1 MSKLEENFVKEIAS
15 KQGVTKTELEVLLLA
30 LDENSG
36 SQIAESL
43 KISEAAVRKRLGES
57 YRKFRIEGGG
67 NKKLHH
73 LKQRLLAEYQSQ
85 AENCQKSQDWGEAV
99 DVEDFYGRDAQIAE
113 LESWIR
119 GGAGTEYAAN
129 RCRLVAVL
137 GMGGIGKTALA
148 ARIAKN
154 VQSEFDYVIWR
165 SLRNAPTLVDILADL
180 LNFLPSL
187 PEADLPDNEN
197 TRILRLITA
206 LRQHRCLIIFDNVEA
221 VLRSGEGKPYE
232 RAGEY
237 RAGYE
242 GYGYLFKKIG
252 EAQHQSCLL
261 LTSREK
267 PKEVAAIEGKSLPVK
282 VLQLSGLTL
291 LEAQIILKD
300 KGCVV
305 EGALLREL
313 VERYSGNPLALKIV
327 ATTIYDLFG
336 NNVSEFLEQINQETA
351 VYGDIRTL
359 LRDQFRRLSDLEKQ
373 VMYWLA
379 INREYVTLT
388 ELKEDIIPSSSL
400 RRLLE
405 AIESL
410 WRRSLIERE
419 VNSGRLRQQSVVM
432 EYVTEKA
439 IEQFCADFTK
449 GEMDFANSYPLIKA
463 RSLDYIRSSQQQH
476 ILQPVIRNL
485 FSIYDREL
493 DVHLRRLL
501 SSLQA
506 HPSKKGY
513 AAGNL
518 INLLCQLQ
526 SGQSRIDLS
535 GRDFSDLTIWQADFK
550 DVRLHNTSFANAD
563 VTGSVFAETMA
574 SLVSVAFSPDGA
586 HFATGVGDGEVR
598 LWQVDGNKQIQIYRG
613 HTAWVWSLA
622 FREESAHVPLLL
634 ASASAD
640 YTVRV
645 WDVFTEECL
654 YVLKGHTSK
663 VYAVAFSP
671 IAHGSILASGSQD
684 CTIKLWDV
692 TTGECL
698 QTLRGHNNWVL
709 SVAFSPTTPQLLA
722 SSSADGT
729 IKLWDIATGKCTH
742 SLNGHKGQVYSV
754 VFSPNGKILASCG
767 EDQTVKIWDLHTYQC
782 LKTFCGHKQKVYSVR
797 FSPDGQ
803 IIASS
808 SEDRTIKLWDLN
820 TGACR
825 SSLTGH
831 ISQVWSI
838 DFHPTGEMLISS
850 SDDQTARLWDVN
862 TGNQLNV
869 LQGYTC
875 AIYAVAFSPIPR
887 NEGLLLATA
896 SDDHSVHL
904 WDLNTGHCHSLRG
917 HKGRIRG
924 LAFSEQEPLLASGAG
939 DGSVKIWDIS
949 EINHTKCLQ
958 TLRGHKNWVWGVDF
972 SPDGQT
978 LASCSEDRTLRLWD
992 IRTGE
997 CLRVLE
1003 GHTHWVWT
1011 VAFNKNGQIASGSGD
1026 GTVKIWDVNTGK
1038 CLQTLTGHTDLVW
1051 SVAFSPDGQ
1060 ILASGSEDRTIKFWD
1075 LQTGKCLQTLEGHTQ
1090 EVFSVVFSP
1099 DGRMLASGSG
1109 DRTVKLWQV
1118 STGICQDTLKRGH
1131 TDRIRSVAFSP
1142 DGQTLASGSEDE
1154 TVQLWDVQK
1163 CSRLKQIKS
1172 DRLYEGME
1180 ITGTTGL
1187 TDAQKAS
1194 LKALGAIEVGEV

>member
-1 MSKLEENFVKEIAS
+1 MSKLEESFVKEIAS

-30 LDENSG
+30 LNENSG
-36 SQIAESL
+36 AQIAESL
-43 KISEAAVRKRLGES
+43 QISEAAVRKRLGES

-73 LKQRLLAEYQSQ
+73 LKQRLLTEYQSQ
-85 AENCQKSQDWGEAV
+85 TENCQNSQDWGEAV

-113 LESWIR
+113 LEYWIR
-119 GGAGTEYAAN
+119 GAAGMDAAN

-180 LNFLPSL
+180 LNFLPSSV
-187 PEADLPDNEN
+187 EADLPDNEN

-206 LRQHRCLIIFDNVEA
+206 LRQHRCLIIFDNLES
-221 VLRSGEGKPYE
+221 VLRSGEGKQYE
-232 RAGEY
+232 TAGEY
-237 RAGYE
+237 RSGYE
-242 GYGYLFKKIG
+242 GYGYLLKKIG
-252 EAQHQSCLL
+252 EAAHQSCLL

-305 EGALLREL
+305 EGTYLRKL

-327 ATTIYDLFG
+327 ATTIHDLFG
-336 NNVSEFLEQINQETA
+336 NNVGEFLEQIEQETA
-351 VYGDIRTL
+351 VYGDIRAL
-359 LRDQFRRLSDLEKQ
+359 LREQFRRLSDLEKQ

-379 INREYVTLT
+379 VNREYVSLT
-388 ELKEDIIPSSSL
+388 ELKEDIIPPSSL

-405 AIESL
+405 AVESL
-410 WRRSLIERE
+410 WRRSLIERN
-419 VNSGRLRQQSVVM
+419 VTSGKLCQQSVVM

-439 IEQFCADFTK
+439 IEQFCTDFTK
-449 GEMDFANSYPLIKA
+449 GEIDFANTYPLIKA
-463 RSLDYIRSSQQQH
+463 RSLDYIRSSQRQQ

-485 FSIYDREL
+485 LSIYDREL

-501 SSLQA
+501 SVLQA
-506 HPSKKGY
+506 HPSPKGY

-550 DVRLHNTSFANAD
+550 DVRLHNTSFAHAD

-574 SLVSVAFSPDGA
+574 SLVSVSFSPDGA
-586 HFATGVGDGEVR
+586 YFATGVGDGEVR

-613 HTAWVWSLA
+613 HTGWVWSLA
-622 FREESAHVPLLL
+622 FREESTNTPLLL

-654 YVLKGHTSK
+654 CVLKGHTSK
-663 VYAVAFSP
+663 VYAVAFSS
-671 IAHGSILASGSQD
+671 IAQGGILASGSQD
-684 CTIKLWDV
+684 CTIKLWNVD
-692 TTGECL
+692 TEKCL
-698 QTLRGHNNWVL
+698 QTLKGHTDWVL
-709 SVAFSPTTPQLLA
+709 SVAFSLTKQVLV

-729 IKLWDIATGKCTH
+729 IKIWDVTTGECTN
-742 SLNGHKGQVYSV
+742 SLIGHQGQVYSA
-754 VFSPNGKILASCG
+754 VFSPDGETIASCG
-767 EDQTVKIWDLHTYQC
+767 EDQTVKIWDLHTYKC
-782 LKTFCGHKQKVYSVR
+782 RKTFYGHNQKVYSVR

-803 IIASS
+803 VVASS
-808 SEDRTIKLWDLN
+808 SEDRTIKLWELN
-820 TGACR
+820 TGTCN
-825 SSLTGH
+825 SLTGH
-831 ISQVWSI
+831 VSQVWSI
-838 DFHPTGEMLISS
+838 DFHPAGEMLISS

-862 TGNQLNV
+862 TGKQLNV

-875 AIYAVAFSPIPR
+875 AIYAVAFSPMSR

-904 WDLNTGHCHSLRG
+904 WDVNTSHCHPLRG

-924 LAFSEQEPLLASGAG
+924 LAFSQQEPLLASGAG

-958 TLRGHKNWVWGVDF
+958 TLKGHKNWVWGVDF

-978 LASCSEDRTLRLWD
+978 LASGSEDRTLRLWD
-992 IRTGE
+992 VRTGV

-1003 GHTHWVWT
+1003 GHTHWIWT

-1026 GTVKIWDVNTGK
+1026 GTVKIWDVSTGK
-1038 CLQTLTGHTDLVW
+1038 CLQTLTGHKDLVW
-1051 SVAFSPDGQ
+1051 SVAFSPDGE

-1090 EVFSVVFSP
+1090 EVFSIAFSP
-1099 DGRMLASGSG
+1099 DGKMLASGSG

-1118 STGICQDTLKRGH
+1118 STGVCQDTLKRGH
-1131 TDRIRSVAFSP
+1131 ADRIRCVAFSP
-1142 DGQTLASGSEDE
+1142 DGRILASGSEDE

-1163 CSRLKQIKS
+1163 CSRFKQIKS
-1172 DRLYEGME
+1172 DRLYEGMD

-1194 LKALGAIEVGEV
+1194 LKALGAIEVGAYD